1 MPLFPSAFSAH
12 TNIVMI
18 LSIIG
23 ILYASFIAIKQ
34 DNIKKLIAYSSI
46 AHIGLMSA
54 ALFAN
59 KELGTQG
66 VLIQLFSHGI
76 NVLGLWII
84 ADLIEQQ
91 TGTKSLSEMGG
102 LAKKQP
108 TLAILLVAFSFANV
122 ALPLTNAFVGEFL
135 MFNSLFQVNPWMAA
149 AAGVSVVLAA
159 IYTLNMVQKCAY
171 GEVSAAIQKMTTNKP
186 AQAVLIVL
194 IIIVFVT
201 GVYPQPLFDLTKDTL
216 LELFVK

>member
-59 KELGTQG
+59 KEVGTQG

-171 GEVSAAIQKMTTNKP
+171 GDVSVAIQKMTTNKP

>member
-1 MPLFPSAFSAH
+1 
-12 TNIVMI
+12 
-18 LSIIG
+18 
-23 ILYASFIAIKQ
+23 
-34 DNIKKLIAYSSI
+34 
-46 AHIGLMSA
+46 MSA

-59 KELGTQG
+59 KEVGTQG

-171 GEVSAAIQKMTTNKP
+171 GDVSVAIQKMTTNKP

>member
-59 KELGTQG
+59 KEVGTQG

-171 GEVSAAIQKMTTNKP
+171 GDVSVAIQKMTTNKP

-216 LELFVK
+216 LQLFVK

>member
-1 MPLFPSAFSAH
+1 
-12 TNIVMI
+12 MI

-59 KELGTQG
+59 KEVGTQG

-171 GEVSAAIQKMTTNKP
+171 GDVSVAIQKMTTNKP